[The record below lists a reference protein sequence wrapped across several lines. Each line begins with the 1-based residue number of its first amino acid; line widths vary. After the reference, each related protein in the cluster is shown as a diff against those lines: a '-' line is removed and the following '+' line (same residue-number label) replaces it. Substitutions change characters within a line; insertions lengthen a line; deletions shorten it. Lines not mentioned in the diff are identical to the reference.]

1 MKQAIRRVHDADMV
15 KVGAALKRAAAR
27 ARQVAVQ
34 TNTPLVIYKD
44 GRVTRIRVAHAKVKS
59 STRHK

>member
-1 MKQAIRRVHDADMV
+1 MKQAIRRVQDADLA

-27 ARQVAVQ
+27 ARKVAEQ

-44 GRVTRIRVAHAKVKS
+44 GRVIRKRVAHTKTK
-59 STRHK
+59 

>member
-1 MKQAIRRVHDADMV
+1 MKQATRRVHDVDMA

-27 ARQVAVQ
+27 ARLVAQQ

-44 GRVTRIRVAHAKVKS
+44 GRVTRIRVVHAKAK
-59 STRHK
+59 

>member
-1 MKQAIRRVHDADMV
+1 MKQVIRRVHDVDMV

-27 ARQVAVQ
+27 ARKVAEQ

-44 GRVTRIRVAHAKVKS
+44 GRVIRKRVAHTKAK
-59 STRHK
+59 

>member
-1 MKQAIRRVHDADMV
+1 MKQVIRRVQDVDLA

-27 ARQVAVQ
+27 ARKVAEQ

-44 GRVTRIRVAHAKVKS
+44 GRVTRMSVAHAKAK
-59 STRHK
+59 